1 MLNKRLNMLSGWSKY
16 RGFLGALWNFVKIRW
31 QLYRTTSTTAPH
43 TTDTFV
49 SCEGFLVL
57 LSSRQNIIKLGGKKE
72 IQTSN
77 SFVASG

>member
-1 MLNKRLNMLSGWSKY
+1 MGIVKLREGLLT
-16 RGFLGALWNFVKIRW
+16 ALHI
-31 QLYRTTSTTAPH
+31 TSTTAPH

-57 LSSRQNIIKLGGKKE
+57 LSCRQNIIKLGGKKE